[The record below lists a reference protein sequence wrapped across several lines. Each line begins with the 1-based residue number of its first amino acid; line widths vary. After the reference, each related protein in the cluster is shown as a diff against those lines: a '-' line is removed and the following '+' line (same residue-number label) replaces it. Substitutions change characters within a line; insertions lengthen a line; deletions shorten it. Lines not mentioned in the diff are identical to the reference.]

1 MRDTRASITLPPFLP
16 LPVNILAEPETDA
29 LAPTL
34 WTSDTSRYDVLLRA
48 ETRVQAARGS
58 EEAGVVCHREEGKA
72 YLERK
77 FTLMKMPK
85 YLDRGTDGFHKSCLC
100 SDCIYRTDVYIHIRC
115 APRFYGFRGECDA
128 RRGLDISLTGLSPLS
143 HFSQIVL
150 PYTYTRRGVAHS
162 WFEWRW

>member
-1 MRDTRASITLPPFLP
+1 MRDTRASTTLPPFLP

-29 LAPTL
+29 PTL
-34 WTSDTSRYDVLLRA
+34 WTGNASRYDVLREQKLAYKQPAA
-48 ETRVQAARGS
+48 E
-58 EEAGVVCHREEGKA
+58 EEAAVVCHREEGKA

-100 SDCIYRTDVYIHIRC
+100 SDC

-143 HFSQIVL
+143 LTFPKSFF
-150 PYTYTRRGVAHS
+150 PTRTHRGVAHS

>member
-1 MRDTRASITLPPFLP
+1 MRDTRASTTLPPFLP

-29 LAPTL
+29 PTL
-34 WTSDTSRYDVLLRA
+34 WTGNASRYDVLREQKLAYKQPAA
-48 ETRVQAARGS
+48 E
-58 EEAGVVCHREEGKA
+58 EEAAVVCHREEGKA

-115 APRFYGFRGECDA
+115 HVSTDSVVNVTRGGDWIFR
-128 RRGLDISLTGLSPLS
+128 
-143 HFSQIVL
+143 
-150 PYTYTRRGVAHS
+150 
-162 WFEWRW
+162 

>member
-1 MRDTRASITLPPFLP
+1 MRDTRASTTLPPFLP

-29 LAPTL
+29 PTL
-34 WTSDTSRYDVLLRA
+34 WTGNASRYDVLREQKLAYKQPAA
-48 ETRVQAARGS
+48 E
-58 EEAGVVCHREEGKA
+58 EEAAVVCHREEGKA

>member
-1 MRDTRASITLPPFLP
+1 MRDTRASTTLPPFLP

-58 EEAGVVCHREEGKA
+58 EEAAVVCHREEGKA

-115 APRFYGFRGECDA
+115 HVSTDSVVNVTRGGDWIFRWLA
-128 RRGLDISLTGLSPLS
+128 SLLSLS
-143 HFSQIVL
+143 LFPNRSSLHVHT
-150 PYTYTRRGVAHS
+150 PWCCT
-162 WFEWRW
+162 